1 MCVCVHVSLSV
12 PITVCL
18 SLDYLQTTVCKLI
31 INRNDND
38 EWLVKFVI
46 SGMCV
51 CVCVFDCLKSME
63 SIHTLKLHMTQ

>member
-1 MCVCVHVSLSV
+1 MCVSETIMIVILYLVSVCVCVCVCVHVSLSV

-46 SGMCV
+46 SGM
-51 CVCVFDCLKSME
+51 
-63 SIHTLKLHMTQ
+63 Q